1 MGTIE
6 DKLTR
11 VKTTK
16 SEIASAL
23 NAKGV
28 TVSDSDTFA
37 SYASKI
43 NSMAIPTKTSELEN
57 DSNFQ
62 TASQVAAII
71 QTNTTNKADL
81 VDGLVPSNQLPS
93 YVDDVIE
100 ANSKTSFPETG
111 EQGKIY
117 VDTSTNIIYRWSGST
132 YIEITNPIDYASTE
146 EATAGTN
153 DTKVMTPLKTKS
165 AIDNSL
171 TTVNAAIQKNAQ
183 DIEKVQL
190 GAITSVSWED
200 IKSKPETFT
209 PSTHSHTVSNITDM
223 PNALKNP
230 NALTVKVNGVVKTS
244 YDGSSAKEVN
254 VTLDS
259 LGGAES
265 DHTHSAESINSLSGY
280 TKATVTNSIQETDT
294 LLVAVGK
301 LEKYIEDVESQIGDI
316 SSLLDSINGEVI

>member
-6 DKLTR
+6 DKLMR

-16 SEIASAL
+16 TEIASAL

-28 TVSDSDTFA
+28 TVSESDTFA
-37 SYASKI
+37 SYANKI
-43 NSMAIPTKTSELEN
+43 NSMTIPTKTSELEN
-57 DSNFQ
+57 DSDFQ
-62 TASQVAAII
+62 TASQVAETIR
-71 QTNTTNKADL
+71 TNTTNKADL

-100 ANSKTSFPETG
+100 ATSKTSFPETG

-117 VDTSTNIIYRWSGST
+117 VDTSTNVIYRWSGST
-132 YIEITNPIDYASTE
+132 YIEITNPIDYASAE

-171 TTVNAAIQKNAQ
+171 TTINAAIQKNAQ

-200 IKSKPETFT
+200 VKDKPEVFT
-209 PSTHSHTVSNITDM
+209 PNTHTHVVSNITDM
-223 PNALKNP
+223 PTSMKNP
-230 NALTVKVNGVVKTS
+230 TALTIKISGVEKAVYDGAAAKELNITADSLGAAKTSHTHTAADINALTGYAKA
-244 YDGSSAKEVN
+244 SSAAA
-254 VTLDS
+254 L
-259 LGGAES
+259 S
-265 DHTHSAESINSLSGY
+265 D
-280 TKATVTNSIQETDT
+280 TDT
-294 LLVAVGK
+294 LLVAMGK
-301 LEKYIEDVESQIGDI
+301 LEKQVEDVNSQIGDI
-316 SSLLDSINGEVI
+316 ASLLDSINGEVI